1 MGLPSK
7 LDPGLYQFLVAFER
21 KEGDDL
27 KTCICFAN
35 RWNTRPCYRQHK
47 VYFRHKSLILLYH
60 KVGADVIGEQRNIG
74 NLSKEMR
81 LRRDLKEEVVG
92 ALHVRGYD
100 EMFRLDP

>member
-1 MGLPSK
+1 MLGYVSFWL
-7 LDPGLYQFLVAFER
+7 LFGG

-27 KTCICFAN
+27 KIHIRFAN
-35 RWNTRPCYRQHK
+35 RWKTRPCYRQHK

-74 NLSKEMR
+74 SLSKETH
-81 LRRDLKEEVVG
+81 LRRDLKEEVAG

-100 EMFRLDP
+100 EMFRLDL